1 MFNILKLLIRRR
13 YFEILCAIDLIMR
26 IRLYL
31 MFAFDFDYN
40 QLYISF
46 NKGGSYCVEIYTQMA

>member
-1 MFNILKLLIRRR
+1 MLNILKLLTRST
-13 YFEILCAIDLIMR
+13 YFQLLWAIYLIFFDY
-26 IRLYL
+26 YL
-31 MFAFDFDYN
+31 AFNFDYN

>member
-1 MFNILKLLIRRR
+1 MFNILKLLIRSR
-13 YFEILCAIDLIMR
+13 YLEILCAIDWP
-26 IRLYL
+26 YL